1 MATELS
7 GTVKA
12 YFDAERRDDIDA
24 RAACFADNGVVRD
37 ENKSI
42 EGRTAIKEWM
52 ADAKRKYAHTTE
64 PLKTQTRD
72 DGAVI
77 VTAKVTGSFPNSPI
91 TLDYR
96 FTIEDGEVA
105 ALEIK

>member
-37 ENKSI
+37 ENKTI

>member
-52 ADAKRKYAHTTE
+52 ADAKRKYAYTAE

-77 VTAKVTGSFPNSPI
+77 VTAKVAGTFPNSPI
-91 TLDYR
+91 TLDYA
-96 FTIEDGEVA
+96 FTLEGGKIA
-105 ALEIK
+105 ALEIG

>member
-1 MATELS
+1 MTVELS

-12 YFDAERRDDIDA
+12 YFDAERRDDIEA

-37 ENKSI
+37 ENKTI

-72 DGAVI
+72 DGAVV
-77 VTAKVTGSFPNSPI
+77 VTAKVAGTFPNSPV
-91 TLDYR
+91 TLDYA
-96 FTIEDGEVA
+96 FTIESGKIA
-105 ALEIK
+105 ALEIQ